1 MGFNLGFKGLISL
14 KCASSVYTCYMDAL
28 PLCGTPKRFD
38 MLIVEYCFSNG
49 GMCFIGGT
57 LQLAGWDLGV
67 ENMDF
72 D

>member
-1 MGFNLGFKGLISL
+1 ME
-14 KCASSVYTCYMDAL
+14 AL

-38 MLIVEYCFSNG
+38 MPIVEHCFSNG
-49 GMCFIGGT
+49 GVRFIGGT